1 MESGLITQQSVQ
13 NDESSYRGF
22 SERLATAASS
32 SLVTSSL
39 SSPTFVWCLSLL
51 HHHDVFFG
59 LRPSSCIPM
68 HFIGSQYK
76 VCTFVAF
83 RPPPNNHLICIISTC
98 RNSCRNYCISMHHYS
113 ILLTES
119 CVGTLCRNYTIHFTE
134 SSCVRTI
141 DSPRRIILCP
151 IYGSSQKD
159 WSTYL
164 AYGLIIRLSVSQSD
178 IAALRCIYAN
188 LGPLGL
194 PCLVSFKRS
203 DSLHPSSR
211 YGIFAAGLCI
221 LFL

>member
-1 MESGLITQQSVQ
+1 MYNQHV
-13 NDESSYRGF
+13 
-22 SERLATAASS
+22 SE
-32 SLVTSSL
+32 LVSEL
-39 SSPTFVWCLSLL
+39 LHFYASLL
-51 HHHDVFFG
+51 D
-59 LRPSSCIPM
+59 SS
-68 HFIGSQYK
+68 HG
-76 VCTFVAF
+76 
-83 RPPPNNHLICIISTC
+83 IS
-98 RNSCRNYCISMHHYS
+98 
-113 ILLTES
+113 
-119 CVGTLCRNYTIHFTE
+119 VGTLCRNYTIHFTE